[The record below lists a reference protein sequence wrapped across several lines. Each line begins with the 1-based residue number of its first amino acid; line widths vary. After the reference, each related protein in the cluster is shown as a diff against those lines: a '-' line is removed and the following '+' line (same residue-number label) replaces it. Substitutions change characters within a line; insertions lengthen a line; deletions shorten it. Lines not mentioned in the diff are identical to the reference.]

1 MSFLKLCQLSNET
14 YIENSEGEV
23 ILAISITF
31 PLQLACEV
39 IDWESEEEYTK
50 RGKALSF
57 ISESITINQ
66 QPDSIREAVYQQLL
80 LSYPNL
86 QK

>member
-23 ILAISITF
+23 ILALSISY

-39 IDWESEEEYTK
+39 IDWESQEEYAR

-57 ISESITINQ
+57 VSEVVTINQ
-66 QPDSIREAVYQQLL
+66 QPESIREAVYQQLL
-80 LSYPNL
+80 LLYPEL
-86 QK
+86 IK